1 MKPQLFSMMFQMPDV
16 FTKEKRSEIMAKI
29 RSKGSKM
36 EIKLKKALEE
46 NHIQFEYQPKM
57 FGNPD
62 FLVIPNIAVFCD
74 SSFWHGRH
82 WSKLKHRLSKG
93 YWYEHINRNRMR
105 DRIVNREL
113 KKQGYVVLR
122 FWEEKIE
129 KDTDKCIMKI
139 REALRIHGQ
148 QF

>member
-1 MKPQLFSMMFQMPDV
+1 MMSQMPDI

-36 EIKLKKALEE
+36 EIKLKSALEE
-46 NHIQFEYQPKM
+46 NHLKSEYQPKI

-62 FLVIPNIAVFCD
+62 FLVMPNIAVFCD
-74 SSFWHGRH
+74 SSFWHGRD
-82 WSKLKHRLSKG
+82 WSKLKHRLSEG
-93 YWYEHINRNRMR
+93 YWYEHINHNRMR

-122 FWEEKIE
+122 FWEEQIE
-129 KDTDKCIMKI
+129 KHPDKCIMKI
-139 REALRIHGQ
+139 HEALKTCNQHI
-148 QF
+148 